1 MKGIVKMY
9 SNTHKFIFLHFGK
22 CAGSSI
28 KKSLSL
34 VDGLE
39 VKLERGH
46 TDLGTMIKL
55 IKEDGFAPEQYFK
68 FTCARNPWDRM
79 VSLYHHMSTESER
92 HPNNP
97 EKQKIN
103 FEGTFEEF
111 LCHQESYPSICP
123 NFEDFD
129 YVVRYEFLK
138 DDFNI
143 LCEKLDIS
151 NKVEL
156 PHIDYNTGRPKINY
170 QSYYN
175 IKTKEMVAKQNLK
188 IIEFFGYKFEA

>member
-1 MKGIVKMY
+1 MY
-9 SNTHKFIFLHFGK
+9 SNTHKFIFLHWGK

-28 KKSLSL
+28 KRALMSI
-34 VDGLE
+34 DGLE
-39 VKLERGH
+39 VKLEQGH
-46 TDLGTMIKL
+46 SNLNMMIRA
-55 IKEDGFAPEQYFK
+55 IKADGFNPDQYFK
-68 FTCARNPWDRM
+68 FITVRNPWDRE
-79 VSLYHHMSTESER
+79 VSLYHHMCTIAKHS
-92 HPNNP
+92 PNNP
-97 EKQKIN
+97 EKSKIQFN
-103 FEGTFEEF
+103 GTFEEF
-111 LCHQESYPSICP
+111 LCHKELYPSICP

-175 IKTKEMVAKQNLK
+175 IKTKEMVAKQNSK
-188 IIEFFGYKFEA
+188 IIEFFGYKF

>member
-1 MKGIVKMY
+1 MY

-22 CAGSSI
+22 CAGTSI

-46 TDLGTMIKL
+46 ADLRTIIKL

-79 VSLYHHMSTESER
+79 VSLYHHMCTVSER
-92 HPNNP
+92 HPNDP
-97 EKQKIN
+97 KKQKIN

-111 LCHQESYPSICP
+111 LCRQELYPSIHP

-129 YVVRYEFLK
+129 YVVRYEFLQ

-156 PHIDYNTGRPKINY
+156 PHINYNTGRPKINY

-175 IKTKEMVAKQNLK
+175 IKTKEMVAKQNSK
-188 IIEFFGYKFEA
+188 IIDFFDYKFEE